1 MTLWNI
7 IITPMYLGQDR
18 QYIIENLLIY
28 IVGFNAIKV
37 GVNIALVLMLYKP
50 LSSVLKAISL
60 LEKSELEEVQDTCQ
74 MTIHTT
80 NITYASEKY
89 QIVLQAD
96 LDEDLYKLVVTEF

>member
-1 MTLWNI
+1 MEELLKNI
-7 IITPMYLGQDR
+7 GITEKGEYTKDGA
-18 QYIIENLLIY
+18 Y
-28 IVGFNAIKV
+28 IVDIKDYNEY
-37 GVNIALVLMLYKP
+37 GKYF
-50 LSSVLKAISL
+50 SL

>member
-1 MTLWNI
+1 MEELLKNI
-7 IITPMYLGQDR
+7 GIIAKGEYTKDGA
-18 QYIIENLLIY
+18 Y
-28 IVGFNAIKV
+28 IVDIKDYNEY
-37 GVNIALVLMLYKP
+37 GKYF
-50 LSSVLKAISL
+50 SL

-80 NITYASEKY
+80 NVTYASEQY